1 MDTTTKTKPLWI
13 PFPLLFLLLHWHLW
27 LKKLYRYNRIIVAVL
42 HSVNCDINGI
52 LTNRPVCEKWEIN
65 KSSTSNLEKNFYTN
79 NLSHVVSIFSYHTL
93 QQMPGLQ
100 DSLTAKK
107 DNLSGVPTN
116 LIIRPK
122 FTPPKR
128 GAQRSKH
135 ACAIFWGDSRST
147 ACTSTNFTFNHAQPL
162 HLCYFCAAR
171 TFSSEKNKNNKK
183 EKREIGS
190 QNFCS

>member
-65 KSSTSNLEKNFYTN
+65 KSSTSNLEKNCYTN

-128 GAQRSKH
+128 GAQH
-135 ACAIFWGDSRST
+135 NTPST
-147 ACTSTNFTFNHAQPL
+147 
-162 HLCYFCAAR
+162 
-171 TFSSEKNKNNKK
+171 
-183 EKREIGS
+183 GS
-190 QNFCS
+190 QLNKVGIVDISHIYRRNISTKKGYI

>member
-1 MDTTTKTKPLWI
+1 MDTTTKTKPLWL
-13 PFPLLFLLLHWHLW
+13 PFSNLLLLHWHLW

-65 KSSTSNLEKNFYTN
+65 KSSTSNLEKNCYTN

-135 ACAIFWGDSRST
+135 ACAIFWGDSRNT
-147 ACTSTNFTFNHAQPL
+147 ASTSTNFTFNHAQPL
-162 HLCYFCAAR
+162 PLCYFCAAR
-171 TFSSEKNKNNKK
+171 TFSSDGKK
-183 EKREIGS
+183 QDQGV
-190 QNFCS
+190 

>member
-1 MDTTTKTKPLWI
+1 MDTTTKTKPLWL
-13 PFPLLFLLLHWHLW
+13 PFSNLLLLHWHLW

-52 LTNRPVCEKWEIN
+52 LTNRLVCEKWEIN
-65 KSSTSNLEKNFYTN
+65 KSSTSNLEKNCYTN

-93 QQMPGLQ
+93 QQMPDLQ

-128 GAQRSKH
+128 GAQSGKH

-171 TFSSEKNKNNKK
+171 TFSSEKRK
-183 EKREIGS
+183 ERGWLTQLLLIAAIS
-190 QNFCS
+190 D